1 MHQHHRRATNDC
13 YEQMMIHELKLK
25 KCKLSRLYR
34 MVRNFKALICLD
46 LYHLHTCR
54 VDRINHR
61 IVASKELEI
70 KENHQ
75 NKLNKFRNK
84 QRPAN
89 ELNKSTLSP
98 ITNPSK
104 RILTDKEISILENGL
119 NFVLPTDK
127 FDEMTFISNIE
138 AFFVELLGHYIDKR
152 DYEEKDVDE
161 KIKYNLTPIQLQF
174 ANRTDRRYGPSKV
187 HQAGTPLRP
196 VVSASGTFNYKLAK
210 LLTLKL
216 DHLRKSD
223 SIIKDTFTFVDEL
236 RSLKFYNP
244 RIKLISFDIH

>member
-174 ANRTDRRYGPSKV
+174 ANRVRSV
-187 HQAGTPLRP
+187 CN
-196 VVSASGTFNYKLAK
+196 TFLN
-210 LLTLKL
+210 
-216 DHLRKSD
+216 
-223 SIIKDTFTFVDEL
+223 TFEIVEVDET
-236 RSLKFYNP
+236 
-244 RIKLISFDIH
+244 ITQEDKLIRKLKQLRNEGFITEKEFNFCRP